1 MLEQKLM
8 DKGEELWEAFCQPA
22 PVELFP
28 EKSISYK
35 QVQSEVPA
43 AKPPGIFLFVK
54 FYASYFFNFV
64 TQYFEQAGISI
75 CSIFWKSSK
84 RIYF

>member
-1 MLEQKLM
+1 MLEQKLL

-35 QVQSEVPA
+35 QVQSEMPA
-43 AKPPGIFLFVK
+43 PTPPGIFFLIK
-54 FYASYFFNFV
+54 FNASYFLNFD
-64 TQYFEQAGISI
+64 
-75 CSIFWKSSK
+75 IFTTE
-84 RIYF
+84 RF